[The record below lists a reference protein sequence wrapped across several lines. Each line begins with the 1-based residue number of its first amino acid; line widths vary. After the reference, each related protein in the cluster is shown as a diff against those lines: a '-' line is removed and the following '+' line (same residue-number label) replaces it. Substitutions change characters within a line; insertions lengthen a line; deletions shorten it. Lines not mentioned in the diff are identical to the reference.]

1 MKYIMNLPKKIA
13 LGVAVTFLTNFA
25 FAQTLQDGIN
35 SIDSHKYAKA
45 KKNFEDML
53 AKSPSAENYF
63 YLGNTYLSQSE
74 PNFAKAQ
81 EYFNKGL
88 AADSKSYLN
97 KIGLA
102 TVKLGKGDK
111 SGISEIQN
119 IVKDSR
125 EKDDEVLFRA
135 AEALTMY
142 ENTNAP
148 DLAISFLNKAVERA
162 QKNGVPAHYYY
173 TLGDAYRLKRLPGDA
188 MTAYDKAAVVAK
200 NKASVY
206 TRMGT
211 LWMAAQQWKLA
222 KEKINQAITTDPTY
236 APAYKANANYNI
248 VYQQNGDAAKD
259 LLNYSKYADEDP
271 YTQLEIAKLYFTVD
285 EFAQSKTTLDNIFDK
300 VDDPIK
306 YKLRALLQYA
316 NGNYVDADTNIDKFM
331 SSAEKSRILPAD
343 EGLKGL
349 ILAGHASKETD
360 AAKKASMMSLAQQK
374 IMLAKNAK
382 DKTFDWDL
390 ELAKIQSGGGASA
403 SAANAGPTN
412 PAIEALKKQNAAN
425 PQDADVLVKLGTAY
439 QEAQNWNGAILTW
452 DKMIA
457 LAPTWAYSYY
467 AKGVAY
473 QQLQNNAMA
482 EASYQKYIDT
492 VLASPPADQQ
502 QPQTVQTLSYAYYL
516 VAFFNQENN
525 PAKAKDYAAKAVQ
538 LNPTYE
544 DAVNLN
550 NQLNK

>member
-1 MKYIMNLPKKIA
+1 MNLTKKIA
-13 LGVAVTFLTNFA
+13 LGAAVAFFTNFA
-25 FAQTLQDGIN
+25 FAQTVQDGIN

-53 AKSPSAENYF
+53 AKSPTAENYF

-102 TVKLGKGDK
+102 TIKLGKNDK
-111 SGISEIQN
+111 SGIADIQN

-125 EKDDEVLFRA
+125 EKDAEVLFRA

-142 ENTNAP
+142 EKTNAP
-148 DLAISFLNKAVERA
+148 DAAIAFLNKAVERS

-200 NKASVY
+200 NKASVF

-222 KEKINQAITTDPTY
+222 KEKINQAIAVDPSY

-248 VYQQNGDAAKD
+248 IYHQNADAAKD
-259 LLNYSKYADEDP
+259 LLNYAKYADEDP

-285 EFAQSKTTLDNIFDK
+285 EFASAKTTLDNVFDK
-300 VDDPIK
+300 IDDPIK
-306 YKLRALLQYA
+306 YKLRALLQYHADA
-316 NGNYVDADTNIDKFM
+316 NYAEANTNLEKFL
-331 SSAEKSRILPAD
+331 SGVERSRIQPAD

-349 ILAGHASKETD
+349 ILAGLAAKETD
-360 AAKKASMMSLAQQK
+360 AAKKAAMMAEANQK
-374 IMLAKNAK
+374 VTLAKNAK
-382 DKTFDWDL
+382 DQTFEWDA
-390 ELAKIQSGGGASA
+390 ELAKIAGGGGASA
-403 SAANAGPTN
+403 AAANAGPTN
-412 PAIEALKKQNAAN
+412 PTIEALKKQSAAN
-425 PQDADVLVKLGTAY
+425 PKDADVLVKLGTAY
-439 QEAQNWNGAILTW
+439 AEAKNFNGAIMTW

-467 AKGVAY
+467 AKGAAY
-473 QQLQNNAMA
+473 QGMENNAMA

-492 VLASPPADQQ
+492 VLAATPAEQEQQ
-502 QPQTVQTLSYAYYL
+502 KETLSYAYYL
-516 VAFFNQENN
+516 VAYFSQQNN
-525 PAKAKDYAAKAVQ
+525 MAKAKDYAAKAVQ
-538 LNPTYE
+538 LNPTYQ
-544 DAVNLN
+544 DAVNLSK
-550 NQLNK
+550 QLNK

>member
-285 EFAQSKTTLDNIFDK
+285 EFAKSRTTLDNIFDK

-316 NGNYVDADTNIDKFM
+316 NGNYVDADTDIDKFM
-331 SSAEKSRILPAD
+331 GSAEKSRILPAD

-349 ILAGHASKETD
+349 ILAGLASKETD

-390 ELAKIQSGGGASA
+390 ELAKIQGGGGASA

>member
-1 MKYIMNLPKKIA
+1 MKYIMNLPRKIA

-285 EFAQSKTTLDNIFDK
+285 EFAKSRTTLDNIFDK

-316 NGNYVDADTNIDKFM
+316 NGNYVDADTDIDKFM
-331 SSAEKSRILPAD
+331 GSAEKSRILPAD

-349 ILAGHASKETD
+349 ILAGLASKETD

-390 ELAKIQSGGGASA
+390 ELAKIQGGGGASA

>member
-1 MKYIMNLPKKIA
+1 MNLSKKIA
-13 LGVAVTFLTNFA
+13 LGVAVTFFANFA

-88 AADSKSYLN
+88 ATDSKSYLN

-248 VYQQNGDAAKD
+248 IYQQNGEAAKD

-285 EFAQSKTTLDNIFDK
+285 EFAQSKTTLDNVFDK

-306 YKLRALLQYA
+306 YKLRALLLYA
-316 NGNYVDADTNIDKFM
+316 DGNYAEANTNLDKFM
-331 SSAEKSRILPAD
+331 TTAEKSRILPAD

-349 ILAGHASKETD
+349 ILAGLASKEAD
-360 AAKKASMMSLAQQK
+360 AAKKTSMMTLAQQK
-374 IMLAKNAK
+374 VMLAKNAK
-382 DKTFDWDL
+382 DQTFEWDY
-390 ELAKIQSGGGASA
+390 ELAKIQGGGGASA

-412 PAIEALKKQNAAN
+412 PTIVALKKQNAAN

-467 AKGVAY
+467 AKGSAY
-473 QQLQNNAMA
+473 QQMQNNAMA

-492 VLASPPADQQ
+492 VLASTPAEQEQ
-502 QPQTVQTLSYAYYL
+502 NKQTLSYAYYL
-516 VAFFNQENN
+516 VAFFNQQNN
-525 PAKAKDYAAKAVQ
+525 IAKAKDYAAKAVQ

-550 NQLNK
+550 SQLNK

>member
-1 MKYIMNLPKKIA
+1 MNLPRKIA

-285 EFAQSKTTLDNIFDK
+285 EFAKSRTTLDNIFDK

-316 NGNYVDADTNIDKFM
+316 NGNYVDADTDIDKFM
-331 SSAEKSRILPAD
+331 GSAEKSRILPAD

-349 ILAGHASKETD
+349 ILAGLASKETD

-390 ELAKIQSGGGASA
+390 ELAKIQGGGGASA

>member
-1 MKYIMNLPKKIA
+1 MNLPKKIA

-285 EFAQSKTTLDNIFDK
+285 EFAKSRTTLDNIFDK

-316 NGNYVDADTNIDKFM
+316 NGNYVDADTDIDKFM

-349 ILAGHASKETD
+349 ILAGLASKETD